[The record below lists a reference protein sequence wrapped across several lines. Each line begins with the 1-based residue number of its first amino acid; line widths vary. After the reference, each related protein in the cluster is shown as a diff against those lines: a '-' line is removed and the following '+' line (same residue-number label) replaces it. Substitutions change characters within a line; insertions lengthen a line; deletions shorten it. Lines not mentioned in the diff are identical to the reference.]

1 MLLNKNF
8 KKLIF
13 INFDNYVGINLAC
26 YTIYGITTYHWY
38 FALTVT
44 EMSIMKCLYLWK
56 WHRMAMVDDDF
67 LSGFLINF
75 NKIFCFLPIMARII
89 LNEPESNPHLH
100 YATLKKP
107 KFQVFKVHFS

>member
-1 MLLNKNF
+1 MLYFSKNF
-8 KKLIF
+8 IIF
-13 INFDNYVGINLAC
+13 VITLGMNSALFG
-26 YTIYGITTYHWY
+26 IYGITSYHWY

-75 NKIFCFLPIMARII
+75 NKIFCCLPVMARII

-107 KFQVFKVHFS
+107 KFQVS